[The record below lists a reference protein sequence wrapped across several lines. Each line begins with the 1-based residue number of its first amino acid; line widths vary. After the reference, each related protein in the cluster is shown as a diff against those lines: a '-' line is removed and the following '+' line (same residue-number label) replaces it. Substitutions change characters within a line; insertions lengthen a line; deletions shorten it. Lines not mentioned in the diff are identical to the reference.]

1 MSTSKWSRSRYLST
15 AEPYNLRNDGNTSSI
30 MVFNGTSIIPG
41 KRLTATSG

>member
-15 AEPYNLRNDGNTSSI
+15 AEEYNLRDDGNTSSI
-30 MVFNGTSIIPG
+30 MVCNAASIIPG